1 MSVEGASSAPP
12 PGPRAPRLTPGQHY
26 HLFVRRVDSDS
37 AEGVVAGRV
46 VRLPAGDLE
55 PGRWYVA
62 RADRGARGVRLVVLG
77 GASADAT
84 AAAFLRD
91 AGPIASEG
99 RTAIGL
105 TVGPSPQTGDAG
117 IEQLILSFLRSGMPV
132 GDADLTRAMRR
143 VAAESR
149 LGLTE
154 RARLA
159 ALLVDKGLIDGD
171 AVWDAAVEALSG
183 RGSRDEGRAG
193 DERGRDRSGASNR
206 GDGSGDGSDDGS
218 DDGSTRFD
226 LDARALAQSI
236 RGFVETPDEA
246 GHPIHLFNHIA
257 GRDHWIVVPIALS
270 GSPPDAAAATYPR
283 LRGSLR
289 IRMTE
294 SRRSTTPRSFGFE
307 EAVIVLDCDDR
318 RWSIGL
324 YRDRDAL
331 SATVL
336 DAPVDD
342 AQLDDLSQR
351 LARCGVRFRGRPAKN
366 ERPDGFSTRPG
377 PSIIRRVDDLA

>member
-1 MSVEGASSAPP
+1 
-12 PGPRAPRLTPGQHY
+12 
-26 HLFVRRVDSDS
+26 
-37 AEGVVAGRV
+37 
-46 VRLPAGDLE
+46 
-55 PGRWYVA
+55 
-62 RADRGARGVRLVVLG
+62 
-77 GASADAT
+77 
-84 AAAFLRD
+84 
-91 AGPIASEG
+91 
-99 RTAIGL
+99 
-105 TVGPSPQTGDAG
+105 
-117 IEQLILSFLRSGMPV
+117 MPV
-132 GDADLTRAMRR
+132 GEADLTRAMRR

-171 AVWDAAVEALSG
+171 AVWDAAVDALSG
-183 RGSRDEGRAG
+183 RGSRDEGAAG
-193 DERGRDRSGASNR
+193 DEHGRHRSGGRDRS
-206 GDGSGDGSDDGS
+206 DGS
-218 DDGSTRFD
+218 DDGSTQFD

-236 RGFVETPDEA
+236 REFVETPDQA

-257 GRDHWIVVPIALS
+257 GRDHWIVVPIAITE
-270 GSPPDAAAATYPR
+270 SPADAAAATHAR

-294 SRRSTTPRSFGFE
+294 THRSTTARSFGFE

-331 SATVL
+331 SATLL
-336 DAPVDD
+336 DAPLDD
-342 AQLDDLSQR
+342 AQLGDLAER